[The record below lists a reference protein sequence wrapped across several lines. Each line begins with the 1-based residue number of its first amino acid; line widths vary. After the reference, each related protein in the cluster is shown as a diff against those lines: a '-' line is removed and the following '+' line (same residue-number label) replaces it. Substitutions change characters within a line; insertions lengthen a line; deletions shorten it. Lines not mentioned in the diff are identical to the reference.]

1 MFAPLTR
8 YNNPFLLMNP
18 RFRLFSGFLMKMF
31 VLFIATKLQMKI
43 TPWGIISSSTLH
55 GFMMV
60 VVIL

>member
-18 RFRLFSGFLMKMF
+18 RFRLLDFSLMKMF
-31 VLFIATKLQMKI
+31 TLFIASKLQMKI
-43 TPWGIISSSTLH
+43 TPWGIISTLH
-55 GFMMV
+55 DFMMV

>member
-18 RFRLFSGFLMKMF
+18 RFRLLGFIMKMF
-31 VLFIATKLQMKI
+31 ALFIATKLQMKI
-43 TPWGIISSSTLH
+43 TPWGIISSTLH